1 MNFIPQIVND
11 READSQRD
19 AEKAVRRAMTEALG
33 NKEVAEAIAPFKT
46 DGVVTGNKVLDDW
59 HAVQVLLK
67 KAPDHLRATIN
78 AQKLQPYR
86 LNQLLNQVLRREFE
100 MVKGKLTGQP
110 SPRKLARLAAKQ
122 TGIVA

>member
-11 READSQRD
+11 READSQRE

-33 NKEVAEAIAPFKT
+33 SKEVAEAIAPFKT
-46 DGVVTGNKVLDDW
+46 DGVVTGNKTLDDW
-59 HAVQVLLK
+59 HAVGVLLK

-78 AQKLQPYR
+78 AQKLLPYR
-86 LNQLLNQVLRREFE
+86 MTQLLNQVLRKEFE

-110 SPRKLARLAAKQ
+110 SPRKLARLAATQ
-122 TGIVA
+122 TPAIE